1 MTIITY
7 SEITE
12 YLKDCYTDTGEQ
24 IICKHGVFTGEKDF
38 ALCLIEQIL
47 GLLNRADKNDK
58 FIIQYLQGLLTLSQK
73 DNTHY
78 SDYLNVFAPNE
89 EIKRIAI
96 QGSRLTTQ
104 DRRVLEETMHSNL
117 GEYITKGDYQSCC
130 YTAMKAFLIAAYCIL
145 IKEIQ
150 FQIGGIDIIA
160 DLDDDVQSINI
171 SESKDDSI
179 IIIQWHSTNKINS
192 IYMLYKTKFSGLD
205 DATILDLVAADV
217 IEEDYYLKDE
227 RFSIAPSILM
237 KQYCAIIEHEVNEII
252 QLLNLPD
259 KPSRHLMWN
268 KMKQYIADNNI
279 DLDGASFELVDALE
293 DLHGLRNKADHG
305 DVITKEEY
313 AIMQKYKQDGLFDLL
328 SVKKL
333 SIRGIVVH
341 PTINEIQEYMA

>member
-237 KQYCAIIEHEVNEII
+237 KQYCAIIEHEMNEII

-341 PTINEIQEYMA
+341 PTIDEIQEYMA

>member
-171 SESKDDSI
+171 SESKDDGI

-237 KQYCAIIEHEVNEII
+237 KQYCAIIEHEMNEII

-341 PTINEIQEYMA
+341 PTIDEIQEYMA

>member
-130 YTAMKAFLIAAYCIL
+130 YTAMKAFLIATYCIL

-341 PTINEIQEYMA
+341 PTIDEIQEYMA

>member
-341 PTINEIQEYMA
+341 PTIDEIQEYMT

>member
-117 GEYITKGDYQSCC
+117 GEYITKWDYQSCC

-145 IKEIQ
+145 IKEIP

-192 IYMLYKTKFSGLD
+192 VYMLYKTKFSGLD

-268 KMKQYIADNNI
+268 KMKQYIADNNV
-279 DLDGASFELVDALE
+279 DLDGASFKLVDALE

-341 PTINEIQEYMA
+341 PTIDEIQEYMA

>member
-341 PTINEIQEYMA
+341 PTIDEIQEYMA

>member
-130 YTAMKAFLIAAYCIL
+130 YTAMKAFLIATYCIL

-205 DATILDLVAADV
+205 DASILDLVAADV

-341 PTINEIQEYMA
+341 PTIDEIQEYMA